1 MPDMKILAVCLGLP
15 EILPGKKYKTGINK
29 LSIQGPVMV
38 DAEGLVGDAI
48 LNRKHHGGVDQAVYI
63 EGSIDLDWWQAELG
77 RDLPYGTFG
86 ENLVIEGLESAMLA
100 AGDRLAIGEVL
111 LEITSARMPCATFAA
126 KMGDPTIVK
135 RYTRAARP
143 GAYTR
148 VLQGGMVE
156 SGQSVEFTPW
166 SGDRVTMREMMATF
180 GRKLSDTDRAR
191 YLAAPVHYKVH
202 DAIRAGEM

>member
-1 MPDMKILAVCLGLP
+1 MKILAVCLGRP

-29 LSIQGPVMV
+29 LAIQGPIMV

-63 EGSIDLDWWQAELG
+63 EGSIDLDWWQTELG
-77 RDLPYGTFG
+77 RDLPFGTFG

-111 LEITSARMPCATFAA
+111 LEITSARIPCATFAA
-126 KMGDPTIVK
+126 KMGEPTFVK

-143 GAYTR
+143 GAYAR

-156 SGQSVEFTPW
+156 AGQSVEFKPW

-180 GRKLSDTDRAR
+180 GRRLSDTDRAR
-191 YLAAPVHYKVH
+191 YLAAPVHYKVK

>member
-1 MPDMKILAVCLGLP
+1 MKILAVCLGRP

-29 LSIQGPVMV
+29 LAIQGPIMV

-111 LEITSARMPCATFAA
+111 LEVTSARMPCATFAA

-143 GAYTR
+143 GAYAR

-156 SGQSVEFTPW
+156 AGQSVEFTPW
-166 SGDRVTMREMMATF
+166 SGDRVTIREMMATF
-180 GRKLSDTDRAR
+180 GRKLSETDRAR
-191 YLAAPVHYKVH
+191 YLAAPVHYKVR

>member
-1 MPDMKILAVCLGLP
+1 MKILAVCFGRP

-29 LSIQGPVMV
+29 LAIQGPVMV

-63 EGSIDLDWWQAELG
+63 EGSIDLDWWQTELG
-77 RDLPYGTFG
+77 RDLPFGTFG

-100 AGDRLAIGEVL
+100 AGDRLVIGDVL
-111 LEITSARMPCATFAA
+111 LEITSARIPCATFAA
-126 KMGDPTIVK
+126 KMGEPTFVK

-143 GAYTR
+143 GAYAR

-156 SGQSVEFTPW
+156 AGQSVEFKPW

-180 GRKLSDTDRAR
+180 GRRLSDTDRAR
-191 YLAAPVHYKVH
+191 YLAAPVHYKVK

>member
-1 MPDMKILAVCLGLP
+1 MKILAVCLGRP
-15 EILPGKKYKTGINK
+15 EILPGKKYKSGINK
-29 LSIQGPVMV
+29 LAVQGPIMV

-77 RDLPYGTFG
+77 HDLPYGTFG

-111 LEITSARMPCATFAA
+111 LEVTSARMPCATFAA
-126 KMGDPTIVK
+126 KMDDPTIVK

-143 GAYTR
+143 GAYAR
-148 VLQGGMVE
+148 VIQGGMIE
-156 SGQSVEFTPW
+156 AGQPVEFTPW

-180 GRKLSDTDRAR
+180 GRKLSETDRAR
-191 YLAAPVHYKVH
+191 YLAASVNYKVR
-202 DAIRAGEM
+202 DAITAGEM

>member
-1 MPDMKILAVCLGLP
+1 MKILAVCLGRP

-29 LSIQGPVMV
+29 LAIQGPVMV

-48 LNRKHHGGVDQAVYI
+48 LNRKHHGGVDQAIYI
-63 EGSIDLDWWQAELG
+63 EGSIDLAWWQAELN

-143 GAYTR
+143 GAYAR

-156 SGQSVEFTPW
+156 AGQSVEFTPW

-191 YLAAPVHYKVH
+191 YLAAPVHYKVK
-202 DAIRAGEM
+202 DAIHAEEM

>member
-1 MPDMKILAVCLGLP
+1 MKILAVCLGRP
-15 EILPGKKYKTGINK
+15 EILAGKKYQTGINK
-29 LSIQGPVMV
+29 LAINGPVMV

-126 KMGDPTIVK
+126 KMDDPAIVK

-143 GAYTR
+143 GVYAR
-148 VLQGGMVE
+148 VLHGGMVE
-156 SGQSVEFTPW
+156 AGQSVQFTPW

-180 GRKLSDTDRAR
+180 GRRLSEADRAR
-191 YLAAPVHYKVH
+191 YLAAPVHYKVR
-202 DAIRAGEM
+202 DAITAGEM

>member
-1 MPDMKILAVCLGLP
+1 MPAMKILAVCLGRP

-29 LSIQGPVMV
+29 LAIQGPIMV
-38 DAEGLVGDAI
+38 DAEGLIGDAI

-77 RDLPYGTFG
+77 RELPYGTFG
-86 ENLVIEGLESAMLA
+86 ENLVIEGIESAMLA

-111 LEITSARMPCATFAA
+111 LEVTSARMPCATFAA
-126 KMGDPTIVK
+126 KMDDPTIVK
-135 RYTRAARP
+135 RYTKAARP
-143 GAYTR
+143 GAYAR

-156 SGQSVEFTPW
+156 AGQAVEFTPW
-166 SGDRVTMREMMATF
+166 SGDRVTIREMMATF
-180 GRKLSDTDRAR
+180 GRRLSETDRAR

>member
-1 MPDMKILAVCLGLP
+1 MKILAVCLGRP

-29 LSIQGPVMV
+29 LAIQGPIMV

-48 LNRKHHGGVDQAVYI
+48 LNRKHHGGIDQAVYI
-63 EGSIDLDWWQAELG
+63 EGSMDLDWWQAELG

-111 LEITSARMPCATFAA
+111 LEVTSARMPCATFAA
-126 KMGDPTIVK
+126 KMNDPTIVK
-135 RYTRAARP
+135 RYTKAARP
-143 GAYTR
+143 GAYAR

-156 SGQSVEFTPW
+156 AGQSVEFTPW

-180 GRKLSDTDRAR
+180 GRRLSETDRAR
-191 YLAAPVHYKVH
+191 YLAAPVHYKVR

>member
-1 MPDMKILAVCLGLP
+1 MKILAVCLGRP

-29 LSIQGPVMV
+29 LAIQGPIMV

-86 ENLVIEGLESAMLA
+86 ENLVIEGIESAMLA

-111 LEITSARMPCATFAA
+111 LEVTSARMPCATFAA

-143 GAYTR
+143 GAYAR

-156 SGQSVEFTPW
+156 VGQAVEFTPW

-180 GRKLSDTDRAR
+180 GRRLSETDRAR
-191 YLAAPVHYKVH
+191 YLAAPVHYKVR

>member
-1 MPDMKILAVCLGLP
+1 MKILAVCLGRP

-29 LSIQGPVMV
+29 LATQGPVMV

-111 LEITSARMPCATFAA
+111 LEVTSARIPCATFAA
-126 KMGDPTIVK
+126 KMGEPTFVK

-143 GAYTR
+143 GAYSR

-156 SGQSVEFTPW
+156 AGQSVEFTPW
-166 SGDRVTMREMMATF
+166 VGDRVTMREMMATF
-180 GRKLSDTDRAR
+180 GRKLSEGTVKATFAIWSEAR
-191 YLAAPVHYKVH
+191 
-202 DAIRAGEM
+202 

>member
-1 MPDMKILAVCLGLP
+1 MPDMKILAVCLGRP

-29 LSIQGPVMV
+29 LAIQGPIMV

-77 RDLPYGTFG
+77 RELPYGTFG

-126 KMGDPTIVK
+126 KMEDPTIVK

-143 GAYTR
+143 GAYAR

-156 SGQSVEFTPW
+156 AGQSVEYKPW

-180 GRKLSDTDRAR
+180 GRKLSETDRAR
-191 YLAAPVHYKVH
+191 YLAAPVHYKVRG
-202 DAIRAGEM
+202 AIRAGEM

>member
-1 MPDMKILAVCLGLP
+1 MKILAVCLGRP

-29 LSIQGPVMV
+29 LAIQGPIMV

-86 ENLVIEGLESAMLA
+86 ENLVIEGIESAMLA

-111 LEITSARMPCATFAA
+111 LEVTSARMPCATFAA
-126 KMGDPTIVK
+126 KMDDPTIVK
-135 RYTRAARP
+135 RYTKAARP
-143 GAYTR
+143 GAYAR

-156 SGQSVEFTPW
+156 AGQSVEFTPW

-180 GRKLSDTDRAR
+180 GRKLSDADRAR
-191 YLAAPVHYKVH
+191 YLAAPVHYKVR

>member
-1 MPDMKILAVCLGLP
+1 MKILAVCLGRP

-29 LSIQGPVMV
+29 LAIQGPIMV

-63 EGSIDLDWWQAELG
+63 EGSVDLDWWRAELG

-86 ENLVIEGLESAMLA
+86 ENLVIEGMESAMLA

-111 LEITSARMPCATFAA
+111 LEVTSARMPCATFAA
-126 KMGDPTIVK
+126 KMDDPTIVK

-148 VLQGGMVE
+148 VIQGGMIE
-156 SGQSVEFTPW
+156 AGQPVEFMPW

-180 GRKLSDTDRAR
+180 GRRLSEADRAR
-191 YLAAPVHYKVH
+191 YLAVPVNYKVR
-202 DAIRAGEM
+202 DAITAGEM

>member
-1 MPDMKILAVCLGLP
+1 MKILAVCLGRP

-29 LSIQGPVMV
+29 LAIQGPIMV

-111 LEITSARMPCATFAA
+111 LEVTSARMPCATFAA
-126 KMGDPTIVK
+126 KMDDPTIVK
-135 RYTRAARP
+135 RYTKAARP
-143 GAYTR
+143 GAYAR

-156 SGQSVEFTPW
+156 AGQSVEFTPW

-180 GRKLSDTDRAR
+180 GRKLSETDRVR
-191 YLAAPVHYKVH
+191 YLAAPVHYKVR

>member
-1 MPDMKILAVCLGLP
+1 MKILAVCLGRP

-29 LSIQGPVMV
+29 LAIQGPVMV

-77 RDLPYGTFG
+77 RDLPFGTFG
-86 ENLVIEGLESAMLA
+86 ENLVIDGLESAMLA

-111 LEITSARMPCATFAA
+111 LEITSARIPCATFAA
-126 KMGDPTIVK
+126 KMGEPTFVK

-143 GAYTR
+143 GAYAR

-156 SGQSVEFTPW
+156 AGQSVEFKPW

-180 GRKLSDTDRAR
+180 GRRLSDTDRAR
-191 YLAAPVHYKVH
+191 YLAAPVHYKVK

>member
-1 MPDMKILAVCLGLP
+1 MKILAVCLGRP
-15 EILPGKKYKTGINK
+15 EILAGKKYKTGINK
-29 LSIQGPVMV
+29 LAIQGPVMV

-48 LNRKHHGGVDQAVYI
+48 LNRKHHGGVDQAIYI

-77 RDLPYGTFG
+77 CDLPFGTFG
-86 ENLVIEGLESAMLA
+86 ENLVIDGLESAMLA

-111 LEITSARMPCATFAA
+111 LEITSARIPCATFAA
-126 KMGDPTIVK
+126 KMGEPTFVK

-143 GAYTR
+143 GAYAR

-156 SGQSVEFTPW
+156 AGQSVEFKPW
-166 SGDRVTMREMMATF
+166 SRDRVTMREMMATF
-180 GRKLSDTDRAR
+180 GRRLSDTDRAR
-191 YLAAPVHYKVH
+191 YLAAPVHYKVK

>member
-1 MPDMKILAVCLGLP
+1 MPDMKILAVCLGRP

-29 LSIQGPVMV
+29 LAIQGPIMV

-86 ENLVIEGLESAMLA
+86 ENLVIEGIESAMLA
-100 AGDRLAIGEVL
+100 AGDSLAIGEVL
-111 LEITSARMPCATFAA
+111 LEVTSARMPCATFAA
-126 KMGDPTIVK
+126 KMDDPTIVK
-135 RYTRAARP
+135 RYTKAARP
-143 GAYTR
+143 GAYAR

-156 SGQSVEFTPW
+156 AGQSVEFTPW

-180 GRKLSDTDRAR
+180 GRKLSDADRAR
-191 YLAAPVHYKVH
+191 YLAAPVHYKVR

>member
-1 MPDMKILAVCLGLP
+1 MKILAVCLGRP

-29 LSIQGPVMV
+29 LAIQGPIMV

-77 RDLPYGTFG
+77 RELPYGTFG
-86 ENLVIEGLESAMLA
+86 ENLVIEGLESTMLA

-111 LEITSARMPCATFAA
+111 LEVTSARMPCATFAA
-126 KMGDPTIVK
+126 KMDDPTIVK

-143 GAYTR
+143 GAYAR

-156 SGQSVEFTPW
+156 AGQAVEFTPW

-191 YLAAPVHYKVH
+191 YLAAPVHHKVR

>member
-1 MPDMKILAVCLGLP
+1 MKILAVCLGRP

-29 LSIQGPVMV
+29 LAIQGPIMI

-48 LNRKHHGGVDQAVYI
+48 LNRKHHGGVDQAVYM
-63 EGSIDLDWWQAELG
+63 EGSIDLNWWQAEL
-77 RDLPYGTFG
+77 RRELPYGTFG
-86 ENLVIEGLESAMLA
+86 ENLVIDGLESAMLA

-111 LEITSARMPCATFAA
+111 LEVTSARMPCATFAA

-143 GAYTR
+143 GAYAR

-156 SGQSVEFTPW
+156 AGQSVEFTPW
-166 SGDRVTMREMMATF
+166 VGDRVTMREMMATF
-180 GRKLSDTDRAR
+180 GRKLSEADRAR

-202 DAIRAGEM
+202 DAIRAGEI

>member
-1 MPDMKILAVCLGLP
+1 MKILAVCLGRP

-29 LSIQGPVMV
+29 LAIQGPVMV

-77 RDLPYGTFG
+77 RDLPFGTFG
-86 ENLVIEGLESAMLA
+86 ENLVIEGVESAILA

-111 LEITSARMPCATFAA
+111 LEITSARIPCATFAA
-126 KMGDPTIVK
+126 KMGEPTFVK

-143 GAYTR
+143 GAYAR

-156 SGQSVEFTPW
+156 AGQSVEFKPW

-180 GRKLSDTDRAR
+180 GRRLSDTDRAR
-191 YLAAPVHYKVH
+191 YLAAPVHYKVK

>member
-1 MPDMKILAVCLGLP
+1 MKILAVCLGRP

-29 LSIQGPVMV
+29 LAIQGPIMV

-111 LEITSARMPCATFAA
+111 LEVTSARIPCATFAA
-126 KMGDPTIVK
+126 KMDEPTFVK

-143 GAYTR
+143 GAYAR

-156 SGQSVEFTPW
+156 AGQAVEFKPW

-180 GRKLSDTDRAR
+180 GRKLSETDRAR
-191 YLAAPVHYKVH
+191 YMAAPVHYKVR

>member
-1 MPDMKILAVCLGLP
+1 MKILAVCLGRP

-29 LSIQGPVMV
+29 LAIQGPIMV

-48 LNRKHHGGVDQAVYI
+48 LNRKHHGGIDQAVYI
-63 EGSIDLDWWQAELG
+63 EGSTDLDWWQAELG

-86 ENLVIEGLESAMLA
+86 ENLVIEGLESAQLA

-111 LEITSARMPCATFAA
+111 LEVTSARMPCATFAA

-143 GAYTR
+143 GAYAR

-156 SGQSVEFTPW
+156 AGQAVEFTPW

-180 GRKLSDTDRAR
+180 GRRLSEADRAR
-191 YLAAPVHYKVH
+191 YLAAPVHYKVR

>member
-1 MPDMKILAVCLGLP
+1 MKILAVCLGSP

-29 LSIQGPVMV
+29 LAIQGPIMV

-77 RDLPYGTFG
+77 HDLPYGTFG

-111 LEITSARMPCATFAA
+111 LEVTSARMPCATFAA
-126 KMGDPTIVK
+126 KMDDPTIVK

-143 GAYTR
+143 GAYAR

-156 SGQSVEFTPW
+156 AGQAVEFTPW

-180 GRKLSDTDRAR
+180 GRKLSETDRAR
-191 YLAAPVHYKVH
+191 YLAAPVHYKVR
-202 DAIRAGEM
+202 DAIRAGEK

>member
-1 MPDMKILAVCLGLP
+1 MKILAVCLGRP

-29 LSIQGPVMV
+29 LAIQGPIMV

-63 EGSIDLDWWQAELG
+63 EGSIDLDWWRAELG

-86 ENLVIEGLESAMLA
+86 ENLVIAGLESAMLA
-100 AGDRLAIGEVL
+100 AGDRLAIGKVL
-111 LEITSARMPCATFAA
+111 FEITSARMPCATFAA
-126 KMGDPTIVK
+126 KMDDPTIVK

-143 GAYTR
+143 GAYAR

-156 SGQSVEFTPW
+156 ADQPVEFIPW

-180 GRKLSDTDRAR
+180 GRRLSEADRAR
-191 YLAAPVHYKVH
+191 YLAAPVHYKVR
-202 DAIRAGEM
+202 DAITAGEM

>member
-1 MPDMKILAVCLGLP
+1 MKILAVCLGRP

-29 LSIQGPVMV
+29 LAIQGPIMV

-100 AGDRLAIGEVL
+100 AGDRLLIGEVL

-126 KMGDPTIVK
+126 KMNDPKIVK
-135 RYTRAARP
+135 RYTQAARP
-143 GAYTR
+143 GAYAR

-156 SGQSVEFTPW
+156 AGQPVEFIPW
-166 SGDRVTMREMMATF
+166 SGDRVTMHEMMATF
-180 GRKLSDTDRAR
+180 GRRLSEADRAR
-191 YLAAPVHYKVH
+191 YLAAPVHYKVR
-202 DAIRAGEM
+202 DAITVGEM